1 MATYLL
7 DTNILIDAINGRA
20 GRPGQLGDFL
30 DRGVLLA
37 CTSINVTEIYMGMRP
52 HEALATATFLLEL
65 EFYPVTW
72 EIARL
77 AGEFFNEWR
86 QRGHTL
92 AIADMTIAAVCI
104 ANGIT
109 LVTDNQKHFPM
120 PELQVR
126 PLPPVLRP

>member
-37 CTSINVTEIYMGMRP
+37 CTFINVTEIYMGMRA
-52 HEALATATFLLEL
+52 HEASAAATFLREL

-72 EIARL
+72 EVARL
-77 AGEFFNEWR
+77 AGKLFNEWR

-92 AIADMTIAAVCI
+92 AIADVMIAAVCI

-126 PLPPVLRP
+126 GLPPLSKP